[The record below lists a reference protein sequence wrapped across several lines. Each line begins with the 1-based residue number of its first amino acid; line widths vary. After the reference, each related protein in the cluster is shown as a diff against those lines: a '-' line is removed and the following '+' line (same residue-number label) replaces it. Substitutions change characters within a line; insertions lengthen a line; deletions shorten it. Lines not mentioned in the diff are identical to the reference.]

1 MELWKKGSKL
11 SNFADDTQSI
21 IIKDLEPVMMTC
33 PYVRE
38 LFQIKKNQTEFL
50 SCQEKNFPDWIDRID
65 SDPNGF
71 KGLYFIPGLLYQAK
85 FMK

>member
-1 MELWKKGSKL
+1 MIHRVLRTSDDELSL
-11 SNFADDTQSI
+11 
-21 IIKDLEPVMMTC
+21 
-33 PYVRE
+33 RE
-38 LFQIKKNQTEFL
+38 ICQIKKNQTEFL